1 MNLSPQTIEIHFKEV
16 LAISEKI
23 KRVSEEL
30 ERIGQE
36 VIPEILCETKRR
48 WNSEAAR
55 KLVERELKMGNEY
68 CNAARCL
75 GALAAELSEQAQ
87 EIYKTEM
94 CNLTLAST
102 RIY

>member
-55 KLVERELKMGNEY
+55 KPVSY
-68 CNAARCL
+68 
-75 GALAAELSEQAQ
+75 
-87 EIYKTEM
+87 TH
-94 CNLTLAST
+94 LTLPT
-102 RIY
+102 K

>member
-36 VIPEILCETKRR
+36 VIPEIL
-48 WNSEAAR
+48 
-55 KLVERELKMGNEY
+55 
-68 CNAARCL
+68 
-75 GALAAELSEQAQ
+75 
-87 EIYKTEM
+87 
-94 CNLTLAST
+94 
-102 RIY
+102 